1 MKRNLIGRRL
11 KLAWV
16 TTRCSFALTWE
27 EYEENEDDLTAS
39 SLGSDNLSH
48 YLLLKN
54 QNWA

>member
-16 TTRCSFALTWE
+16 TTRCSLALTWE

-39 SLGSDNLSH
+39 SLWVLTICLTT
-48 YLLLKN
+48 YY
-54 QNWA
+54 